1 MNKTIYQENYKNIF
15 SKSELK
21 KEYDLCEKSAKIL
34 RDEIIN
40 SKILALNIV
49 EQNNDFAEFAKLS
62 EMAQAYKKIIV
73 LGVGGS
79 SLGAKTMCSLKFQ
92 SKLEFIESI
101 DPISIENQVKKID
114 FRNSFF
120 LVISK
125 SGETIETIC
134 QTLII
139 IDEFKRQKIKNFAE
153 QFIFITENKPSSLF
167 KIATK
172 IKAKIAFHP
181 NEIGGRFSCFSIV
194 GLLPALIA
202 GVDIAKIRLGAN
214 QILQEFLNNDK
225 IIFSSALLLKLY
237 KSGFINNVIMPY
249 IDDFKNFTDWYRQ
262 LWAESLGKNSF
273 GSTPINSMG
282 TVDQHSQL
290 QLYLDGNR
298 DKFFTFI
305 ISGNYKND
313 FKIKD
318 LPDCETLFGGK
329 KLSQILTI
337 EHQTTIEVLNEK
349 KLPIRIF
356 EIDNVDEMV
365 MGGLM
370 MQMFLETILVA
381 KANKINPYDQPAVE
395 FRKEMAKNILKN
407 F

>member
-1 MNKTIYQENYKNIF
+1 MNKAIYQENYKNIF

-49 EQNNDFAEFAKLS
+49 QKTDDFAEFKKLAELADS
-62 EMAQAYKKIIV
+62 YKKIIV

-101 DPISIENQVKKID
+101 DPISIENQIKNID
-114 FRNSFF
+114 FRNTFF

-139 IDEFKRQKIKNFAE
+139 IEEFKRQKIKNFAE
-153 QFIFITENKPSSLF
+153 QFIFVTENKPNSLF

-194 GLLPALIA
+194 GLLPSLIA
-202 GVDIAKIRLGAN
+202 GVDIAKIRMGAN
-214 QILQEFLNNDK
+214 AILQEFLHNDK

-237 KSGFINNVIMPY
+237 KAGYINNVVMPY

-273 GSTPINSMG
+273 GSTPINSLG

-305 ISGNYKND
+305 ISNNYKND

-318 LPDCETLFGGK
+318 LTDCETLFGGK

-356 EIDNVDEMV
+356 EIDNVDEEV
-365 MGGLM
+365 MGALM

-395 FRKEMAKNILKN
+395 FRKEMAKKILKN